1 MNSVCYYLG
10 FVIRLVNNNININ
23 IYICIYYYISVEMR
37 SVAAPIFTFLLILLA
52 DVVITVSSSELR
64 VLRNI

>member
-10 FVIRLVNNNININ
+10 FVIRLVNNNRNIY
-23 IYICIYYYISVEMR
+23 IYICIYYYISVEMK

>member
-10 FVIRLVNNNININ
+10 FVIRLVNNNINI
-23 IYICIYYYISVEMR
+23 YICIYYYISVEMK

>member
-23 IYICIYYYISVEMR
+23 IYICIYYYISVETK

>member
-23 IYICIYYYISVEMR
+23 INIYIYVYIIIY
-37 SVAAPIFTFLLILLA
+37 L
-52 DVVITVSSSELR
+52 
-64 VLRNI
+64 

>member
-1 MNSVCYYLG
+1 MK
-10 FVIRLVNNNININ
+10 
-23 IYICIYYYISVEMR
+23 

>member
-23 IYICIYYYISVEMR
+23 IYIYVYIIIY
-37 SVAAPIFTFLLILLA
+37 L
-52 DVVITVSSSELR
+52 
-64 VLRNI
+64 

>member
-23 IYICIYYYISVEMR
+23 IYICMYILLYICRNEECGCSYFY
-37 SVAAPIFTFLLILLA
+37 IFTDL
-52 DVVITVSSSELR
+52 VG
-64 VLRNI
+64 

>member
-10 FVIRLVNNNININ
+10 FVIRLVNNNINI
-23 IYICIYYYISVEMR
+23 YICIYYYISVEMK
-37 SVAAPIFTFLLILLA
+37 SVAAPIFTFLLIFT